1 MNRIANR
8 IRNAFRKLASCCISC
23 ICTSTTDKIEDDEI
37 ERNEI
42 EATRFTIENEV
53 KISDAEVFSLQQQ
66 PDPPSPPIDIQVVSS
81 VNEESENSNCEETT
95 EYLDD
100 FLKKYY
106 NEKCG
111 AGSND
116 TYIVSSVNSES
127 ENSNCEETTEYLDD
141 FLKNYYNER
150 RGTDSKDTYIV
161 LSANE
166 ESESSNCE
174 ETTEYLD
181 DFLNNYCNER
191 RGADPNDTFDYI
203 TASRTGS
210 VPESSL
216 KHWKTASLNHYC
228 YNRIPASAKT
238 HPLPESSSKPLMTT
252 PFPQDSLHFVSVI
265 GHGAFGTV
273 LLGEDKT
280 GQRFAIKSLEK
291 AQLTTNEAIEGVLS
305 EMRILEMVKS
315 HPLIVNIF
323 SIYQTDDHI
332 CFVMEYAA
340 GGDLWKYIR
349 EGQVDGSCAVFW
361 SSCVVLGLEYLH
373 DQKIV
378 HRDLKPQNLLM
389 DKDGYV
395 KITDFGISKDGI
407 GFGDLMENSCGTPE
421 YIAYEM
427 VIGEKYTRA
436 VDWWSLGIIIY
447 ELLAGSTPFF
457 AESVE
462 EILYNIV
469 NKGIE
474 YPEYFKFVA
483 VIIIREL
490 LRKDPSQRLGGSE
503 RGADDIKTQGF
514 FRHINWEL
522 LKARK
527 LDPPF
532 VPAI

>member
-1 MNRIANR
+1 MDRIADR
-8 IRNAFRKLASCCISC
+8 IRNAFRKFASCCISC

-42 EATRFTIENEV
+42 EATRSTIENEV
-53 KISDAEVFSLQQQ
+53 KIPLQQQ
-66 PDPPSPPIDIQVVSS
+66 PDPPSPPIDIQV
-81 VNEESENSNCEETT
+81 
-95 EYLDD
+95 
-100 FLKKYY
+100 
-106 NEKCG
+106 
-111 AGSND
+111 
-116 TYIVSSVNSES
+116 VSSVNSES

-141 FLKNYYNER
+141 FLKNYYNEKC
-150 RGTDSKDTYIV
+150 GANPNDTYIV
-161 LSANE
+161 LSVNE
-166 ESESSNCE
+166 QSESSNCE

-181 DFLNNYCNER
+181 DFLNNYYNEM
-191 RGADPNDTFDYI
+191 RGADPNPSDTLDCI
-203 TASRTGS
+203 PASKPGS
-210 VPESSL
+210 VPESSS

-228 YNRIPASAKT
+228 HNRIPASAKT

-252 PFPQDSLHFVSVI
+252 PSPQDSLHFVSVI
-265 GHGAFGTV
+265 GQGTFGTV
-273 LLGEDKT
+273 FLGEDKT
-280 GQRFAIKSLEK
+280 GQRFAIKSLVK
-291 AQLTTNEAIEGVLS
+291 AQLTTDAAIEGVLT

-315 HPLIVNIF
+315 HPLIVNFF
-323 SIYQTDDHI
+323 SIYQTDDNI

-340 GGDLWKYIR
+340 GGDLLKYIR
-349 EGQVDGSCAVFW
+349 EGEFDEPCAVFW

-389 DKDGYV
+389 DQDGYV
-395 KITDFGISKDGI
+395 KITDFGISIDGI
-407 GFGDLMENSCGTPE
+407 GFGDMMENCCGTPE
-421 YIAYEM
+421 YMAYEM

-503 RGADDIKTQGF
+503 RGAEDIKTQSF
-514 FRHINWEL
+514 FRNINWEL

-527 LDPPF
+527 LEAPF
-532 VPAI
+532 VPAIEAQLKRCIGISECLWTWLDLSY